1 VNQLNNIKTDNI
13 ETKPVEPI
21 ALVDCGQASKVTK
34 GVPYLL
40 FYELASPPYDRAL
53 VW

>member
-1 VNQLNNIKTDNI
+1 MDQINNVNTDSN

-34 GVPYLL
+34 GTP
-40 FYELASPPYDRAL
+40 FFWFHEAGAPPFDRL
-53 VW
+53 PL